1 MKRILAWLMSAL
13 LALSCFSINPHPAIA
28 ASGNGWADKVVEF
41 YDSGK
46 GPIPG
51 PYGGP
56 PRTGGRPSTGRYC
69 MAPVKADVFIGPP
82 PPSPVVSQNS
92 QVKWLSLPAG
102 SYVTVS
108 FNDEAIVD
116 GPGDDI
122 FIQSFDPRDSANE
135 NADIYV
141 SEDGSNF
148 TYLGRVNER
157 GIVKLDL
164 ASIGYKKPVKYV
176 KVLGVDQGGCSP
188 GFDLI
193 NVRGLP
199 GSVKP
204 PEPEPVKPEPVKP
217 EPVKPE
223 TVKPKPTGTISGIK
237 WLDTNGDGKRN
248 SSLVQGDNPDV
259 FFVIDISGS
268 TVKGKFVGETNVGDV
283 NNDSKPDT
291 ILDAEIAGF
300 QALNQQLID
309 KGFSKNARIS
319 LIYFADGAATADVK
333 PTTNG
338 VQIATHPVSDDDSSG
353 TPDVEEVLGTFKKR
367 YGDVGVN
374 TNYEAALQEVLK
386 TMSEVGTANGEGNVI
401 FLSDGKSTR
410 GGSFDDEVQELRLRG
425 VNLSAFGVGSGSS
438 LSDLKTIDSSAL
450 IFTNLD
456 ELLAV
461 FKDLQSPDEA
471 KENAKLEPAIEKV
484 SIYLDLN
491 NNGKLDSKEP
501 VTVTDADGKY
511 SFEGL
516 AAGTYTV
523 REVIPEGYAPTTPPQ
538 GSTTVTLTEGGK
550 VTVPFGNK
558 ESCTETTKIINIDAQ
573 VNNKDNPLL
582 QSFSPGE
589 YQVTVIGSNEGGKYD
604 AWNSSGIERECDAQG
619 ENCDLGWE
627 TRYYFRSPYNKV
639 VDGNCD
645 NPKYG
650 ACRYESSSQAFSNV
664 PEPVLFSLKD
674 TTEMEF
680 YIEDSQPSNNLGGM
694 SLKVVKKCPV
704 SPPKPPEPID
714 PSPCSSKPS
723 QMIVRLGD
731 VDGFGFR
738 DGAGFKAANKGEAN
752 VDGSGVLA
760 TGDFLP
766 DINKSGAVATG
777 NGDDFD
783 NRNVKELEGEYITGT
798 GFVDRGTQGSTYT
811 DISLSTSYGKNKS
824 TYRIGA
830 NTPGSLIDPNS
841 FFGENRFPGDGNPK
855 TLGDNQPGFV
865 FNFDVSKNTL
875 PKGTPL
881 FFNMVFGDYDV
892 LPASVKVTYVD
903 GKTATKEVVAAAKK
917 GDGAIQATYL
927 QLDFEQVFEEKDAD
941 TWHGSLKVD
950 LVAPNE
956 PFTAFDYAEIS
967 TKQIAIEEC
976 S

>member
-1 MKRILAWLMSAL
+1 
-13 LALSCFSINPHPAIA
+13 
-28 ASGNGWADKVVEF
+28 
-41 YDSGK
+41 
-46 GPIPG
+46 
-51 PYGGP
+51 
-56 PRTGGRPSTGRYC
+56 
-69 MAPVKADVFIGPP
+69 MAPVKSDVFIGPP
-82 PPSPVVSQNS
+82 PPAPVVSQNS
-92 QVKWLSLPAG
+92 QVKWLSLPEG
-102 SYVTVS
+102 SYVIVS
-108 FNDEAIVD
+108 FNDEVIVD
-116 GPGDDI
+116 SPGDDI

-157 GIVKLDL
+157 GTVKLDL
-164 ASIGYKKPVKYV
+164 ASIGYKKTVKYV
-176 KVLGVDQGGCSP
+176 KVLGVDEGGCSP

-199 GSVKP
+199 GSVAPPPAPKP
-204 PEPEPVKPEPVKP
+204 PAPKPPAPKPVV
-217 EPVKPE
+217 
-223 TVKPKPTGTISGIK
+223 PKPTGVISGIK

-268 TVKGKFVGETNVGDV
+268 TVKQEFLGETNVGDV

-338 VQIATHPVSDDDSSG
+338 LQIATYPVNDDDSSG
-353 TPDVEEVLGTFKKR
+353 TPDVEEVLATFKKR

-374 TNYEAALQEVLK
+374 TNFEAALQEVLK
-386 TMSEVGTANGEGNVI
+386 TMSELDTANGEGNLI

-410 GGSFDDEVQELRLRG
+410 GGSFDDEVQELRQRG
-425 VNLSAFGVGSGSS
+425 VNLSAFGVGTASS
-438 LSDLKTIDSSAL
+438 LSDLKTIDSGAV

-461 FKDLQSPDEA
+461 FKHLQSPEEA
-471 KENAKLEPAIEKV
+471 RKNAELEPVIEKV

-523 REVIPEGYAPTTPPQ
+523 REVIPEGYVPTTPPQ
-538 GSTTVTLTEGGK
+538 GSSSIKLCSGEKATIL
-550 VTVPFGNK
+550 FGNK
-558 ESCTETTKIINIDAQ
+558 EGCGKITETIYIDAE
-573 VNNKDNPLL
+573 VNNKDNPVI
-582 QSFSPGE
+582 QSFPPGE
-589 YQVTVIGSNEGGKYD
+589 YQVTVIGSNEGYE
-604 AWNSSGIERECDAQG
+604 AWNGSGIERECDAQG

-639 VDGNCD
+639 VNGNCD

-650 ACRYESSSQAFSNV
+650 ACRYESASQALKNA
-664 PEPVLFSLKD
+664 PEPALFNLDEK
-674 TTEMEF
+674 TEMEF
-680 YIEDSQPSNNLGGM
+680 YIEDSQPSNNLGGL
-694 SLKVVKKCPV
+694 SLKVVKKCPA
-704 SPPKPPEPID
+704 SPEPKPPVVTPEPEPID
-714 PSPCSSKPS
+714 PNPCSTKPS
-723 QMIVRLGD
+723 RTIVRLGD
-731 VDGFGFR
+731 VDGFGFG
-738 DGAGFKAANKGEAN
+738 DAAGFKAANKGLAN
-752 VDGSGVLA
+752 VDSSGVLA

-766 DINKSGAVATG
+766 DLNKSGAVATG

-783 NRNVKELEGEYITGT
+783 NRNNQELTGEYITGT
-798 GFVDRGTQGSTYT
+798 GFVDRGSKGSRYT
-811 DISLSTSYGKNKS
+811 DLSLSTSYNKEKA
-824 TYRIGA
+824 YRRGA
-830 NTPGSLIDPNS
+830 QTPGSLVYPNS
-841 FFGENRFPGDGNPK
+841 FFGQNRFPGDGNPT
-855 TLGDNQPGFV
+855 TLSNQPGFV
-865 FNFDVSKNTL
+865 FNFDVSKKTL
-875 PKGTPL
+875 PKGTPM

-892 LPASVKVTYVD
+892 LPATVKVTYVD
-903 GKTATKEVVAAAKK
+903 GKTATKEVVAAAQK

-927 QLDFEQVFEEKDAD
+927 QLDFDQVFEEKDTD